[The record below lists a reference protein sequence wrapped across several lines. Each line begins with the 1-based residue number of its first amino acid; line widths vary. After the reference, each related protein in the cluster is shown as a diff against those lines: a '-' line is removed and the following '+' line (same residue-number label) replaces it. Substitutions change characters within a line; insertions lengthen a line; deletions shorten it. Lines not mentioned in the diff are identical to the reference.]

1 MRALILAAGAG
12 SRLRPLTRAVPKP
25 LVSVGGAPM
34 AVRQIV
40 ALREAG
46 VRDVVINAAHCWRL
60 LRAALGDGSA
70 WGVRIH
76 WSVEGDSVEEALE
89 TRGGIVKAL
98 PLLSPDGESPFL
110 VVAGDIVTDYPYE
123 RLVER
128 GAGLGTDALAHL
140 VLVPNPSY
148 HPSGDMRLEDGR
160 VRRDAPTH
168 TFSSLGVYHP
178 ALFAGV
184 EPVEAGL
191 FPWMNA
197 FCAEGC
203 VTGEIYEGYWRNVG
217 DFRELA
223 LANEEAP
230 RLSGV
235 WPRPIAA
242 HPVEA

>member
-1 MRALILAAGAG
+1 M
-12 SRLRPLTRAVPKP
+12 
-25 LVSVGGAPM
+25 
-34 AVRQIV
+34 
-40 ALREAG
+40 
-46 VRDVVINAAHCWRL
+46 
-60 LRAALGDGSA
+60 
-70 WGVRIH
+70 RIH

-89 TRGGIVKAL
+89 TRGGIVNAL

-123 RLVER
+123 RLVAR
-128 GAGLGTDALAHL
+128 GAVLGKDALAHL

-148 HPSGDMRLEDGR
+148 HPAGDMRLEDGR

-197 FCAEGC
+197 FCAEGR

-223 LANEEAP
+223 LAEREAP
-230 RLSGV
+230 RLEGV
-235 WPRPIAA
+235 WPRPI
-242 HPVEA
+242 